1 MQKMMA
7 VRKHPY
13 SCLGEN
19 DVFGY
24 YFFYYYLKKRFR
36 ENVLFLIFCTGN
48 NGILKLLT
56 II

>member
-1 MQKMMA
+1 MMA